1 MNEITQEEREFLLRE
16 MKNLLDEYD
25 YDHYENYSLNK
36 IIDEW
41 ARQKAPLIE
50 AFKKH
55 PKYLEGKFMI
65 AFSSDIAREIDK
77 SASAKFSIYI
87 TDVGGLMVDSLPTEI
102 NEQRKNECCYIL
114 PDKLYSILNNLQ
126 SIAERCIS
134 EETAK
139 EINEACDKIHAH
151 TGEKTARVINRLCT
165 YLGYNKHPDYN
176 REFAKYADSLSPVV
190 IKRHTVLSINPLDY
204 LTMSFGNSWAS
215 CHTIDKRNK
224 RGIPNSYQGQYS
236 SGTISYM
243 LDSSSMIF
251 YTISADYNGNDYWTQ
266 PKINRQMFHW
276 GEDKLIQGRLY
287 PQDNDYNSENAYT
300 QYRNTVQKLISE
312 MYNFPNLWT
321 ISKGSEAAS
330 RYIRSKGTHYLDYE
344 HYDNCTLSKRKD
356 VSNENYITV
365 GAKPICISCGC
376 RHEVEDCIDCCH
388 NYDGYEC
395 EECGCYVSEDD
406 AIYIDGY
413 GYYCRDCCSYCE
425 CCEEYHIGDSHYIDS
440 EDIYV
445 CDDCLDEYYKYCSCC
460 DEYVHRDTITYIED
474 ENRYVCDS
482 CLEENYFLCDECD
495 EYYSND
501 QMHMH
506 EGEHLCNDC
515 YEEATAE
522 EAV

>member
-1 MNEITQEEREFLLRE
+1 MITNEEREFILSE
-16 MKNLLDEYD
+16 MKTLLNEYD
-25 YDHYENYSLNK
+25 YEYYKNYALNK

-41 ARQKAPLIE
+41 AQQKAPLIE

-55 PKYLEGKFMI
+55 SNYVEGKFMI
-65 AFSSDIAREIDK
+65 AFPSDITRKIDK
-77 SASAKFSIYI
+77 NASYKFSRYI
-87 TDVGGLMVDSLPTEI
+87 TDVGRLMVDNLPTEI
-102 NEQRKNECCYIL
+102 NEQRRKEGCFVLPGKIYNIL
-114 PDKLYSILNNLQ
+114 YNLAD
-126 SIAERCIS
+126 IAERCIS
-134 EETAK
+134 EETAR
-139 EINEACDKIHAH
+139 ELNEACPEIHAH
-151 TGEKTARVINRLCT
+151 TGEKTSRVVNKLCT

-176 REFAKYADSLSPVV
+176 KEFAKYADSLSPVV

-224 RGIPNSYQGQYS
+224 RNMPNSYEGQYS

-287 PQDNDYNSENAYT
+287 PQDNDYNSESVYS
-300 QYRNTVQKLISE
+300 QYRNVVQKLVSE

-321 ISKGSEAAS
+321 ISKGTEAAS
-330 RYIRSKGTHYLDYE
+330 KYIHSEGTHYHDYE
-344 HYDNCTLSKRKD
+344 CYDNCTLSKRKD
-356 VSNENYITV
+356 VPNENNITV

-376 RHEVEDCIDCCH
+376 RHEIAECIDCCH
-388 NYDGYEC
+388 NYDDCIC
-395 EECGCYVSEDD
+395 EECGCVVSEDD
-406 AIYIDGY
+406 AIYIDGA
-413 GYYCRDCCSYCE
+413 GYYCRDCCIYCE
-425 CCEEYHIGDSHYIDS
+425 CCNEYCIGDSHYIES

-445 CDDCLDEYYKYCSCC
+445 CDDCLSEYYTYCECC
-460 DEYVHRDTITYIED
+460 EEYVSRDQATYIED

-482 CLEENYFLCDECD
+482 CLAENYFLCDECN
-495 EYYSND
+495 EYCSNCKKNIHGD
-501 QMHMH
+501 KY
-506 EGEHLCNDC
+506 LCDDC

-522 EAV
+522 ETV